1 MPFHSDEAQS
11 AALAPSRGARRPET
25 RKSVSIIAPA
35 YNERDNIRPLVM
47 ALDRALGEL
56 AWELI
61 VVDDD
66 SPDRTHE
73 VADACAQE
81 GWPVRCIRRLGRRGL
96 SSAVVEGALA
106 SSADHL
112 VVMDADLQ
120 HDERAIPALLSAL
133 AAGADL
139 AVASRH
145 APGGS
150 LGDWSA
156 RRASLSAVA
165 TRLCTAL
172 LGARVS
178 DPMSG
183 FFALRRGVFLECVY
197 GLSQQGF
204 KILLDIVAASPRE
217 LKIAEVPYTFRS
229 REQGESKLDT
239 LVVVEFLLM
248 MVEKASAGL
257 LRPKLMMFLWVGCCG
272 LVWHLAVLRAV
283 QALGAGFVSAQ
294 VTATLAAMT
303 LNFAMNNR
311 LTYRAERLKGAA
323 LLYGYVVFCAV
334 CSLGAIA
341 NVSVASVVM
350 SRDQSWPLAGL
361 AGAVMSAVF
370 NFEVASRLVWGL
382 GQQRRARAARRSH
395 PLGMIPASARSTTLQ
410 AS

>member
-1 MPFHSDEAQS
+1 M
-11 AALAPSRGARRPET
+11 APRGARRLET

-35 YNERDNIRPLVM
+35 YNERENIWPLVT
-47 ALDRALGEL
+47 ALDRALGDI

-73 VADACAQE
+73 VADACARE

-106 SSADHL
+106 SSADYL

-120 HDERAIPALLSAL
+120 HDEGAIPALLAAL
-133 AAGADL
+133 AGGADL

-145 APGGS
+145 SPGGS
-150 LGDWSA
+150 VGDWNA
-156 RRASLSAVA
+156 RRAGMSAVA
-165 TRLCTAL
+165 TRLCTAM

-183 FFALRRGVFLECVY
+183 FFALRRSLFLDCVY

-204 KILLDIVAASPRE
+204 KILLDIVAAAPRE
-217 LKIAEVPYTFRS
+217 LKIADVPYVFRS

-257 LRPKLMMFLWVGCCG
+257 LGPRLMMFLGVGCCG

-283 QALGAGFVSAQ
+283 QALGANFLPAQ
-294 VTATLAAMT
+294 IAATLAAMT

-311 LTYRAERLKGAA
+311 LTYRAERLKGAP

-341 NVSVASVVM
+341 NVSVASMVM
-350 SRDQSWPLAGL
+350 SRDQNWPLAGL
-361 AGAVMSAVF
+361 AGAAMSAVF

-382 GQQRRARAARRSH
+382 GQRRARAVRRRQATA
-395 PLGMIPASARSTTLQ
+395 MMSARARATTLR
-410 AS
+410 AC

>member
-1 MPFHSDEAQS
+1 MLEARAVATDEP
-11 AALAPSRGARRPET
+11 ALESGRRPQARR
-25 RKSVSIIAPA
+25 SVSIIAPA

-47 ALDRALGEL
+47 ALDRALGEV

-73 VADACAQE
+73 VVDACARE
-81 GWPVRCIRRLGRRGL
+81 GWPVRCLRRLGRRGL
-96 SSAVVEGALA
+96 ASAVVEGALA

-120 HDERAIPALLSAL
+120 HDERAIPALLAAL

-156 RRASLSAVA
+156 RRAGMSAVA
-165 TRLCTAL
+165 TRLCTAMM
-172 LGARVS
+172 GARLS

-183 FFALRRGVFLECVY
+183 FFALRRSVFLECVY
-197 GLSQQGF
+197 GLSQQGY
-204 KILLDIVAASPRE
+204 KILLDFIAAAPRE
-217 LKIAEVPYTFRS
+217 LTIVEVPYAFRS

-248 MVEKASAGL
+248 LLEKASAGV
-257 LRPKLMMFLWVGCCG
+257 LRPKLVMFLWVGCCG
-272 LVWHLAVLRAV
+272 LICHLAVLQAV
-283 QALGAGFVSAQ
+283 QSQGLSFVPAQ
-294 VTATLAAMT
+294 IAATLAAMT

-311 LTYRAERLKGAA
+311 LTYRAERLTGAA
-323 LLYGYVVFCAV
+323 LIYGYLVFCAV
-334 CSLGAIA
+334 CSLGAVA

-350 SRDQSWPLAGL
+350 SRDQSWPLAGM

-370 NFEVASRLVWGL
+370 NFEVASRLVWGI
-382 GQQRRARAARRSH
+382 GRQRRARAARRDRT
-395 PLGMIPASARSTTLQ
+395 LRVMADQMRATALQ